1 MTSMAQIEANRRNA
15 QESTGP
21 KTAEG
26 KTVSRMNALRH
37 GLATKQVIVLNEKVE
52 DFDAFHAEMRA
63 ALDPADGLEEQL
75 VERIVLCA
83 WRLRRACRAEAGFVT
98 DVVERYRNPQNAN
111 DAVLFR
117 EYDKIMLLSR
127 YESSVE
133 RALHRALTLLE
144 QRQARRRARQD
155 LSAAELP
162 RDGDATP

>member
-83 WRLRRACRAEAGFVT
+83 WRLRRACRAEAGFVANS
-98 DVVERYRNPQNAN
+98 VRQYRHPESAN
-111 DAVLFR
+111 DSVLLG

-133 RALHRALTLLE
+133 RAFHRTLALLE
-144 QRQARRRARQD
+144 QRQTRRRRRQ
-155 LSAAELP
+155 AADGVP
-162 RDGDATP
+162 RES